1 MIVFFLLNPEKCQT
15 GLFSLLVGNVPLRLT
30 HNYVANILMFLSCH
44 MAELWRVVKV
54 T

>member
-1 MIVFFLLNPEKCQT
+1 MIVFFLLNPEKRQT

-30 HNYVANILMFLSCH
+30 HNYVANILMFFSCH